1 MIQKKSL
8 KDAIQNPEIISV
20 VGELFNQQ
28 QLYPM
33 MRRIGNDF
41 NKAVTPGW
49 YYIDGKSATNLPPGA
64 YSYGCLFV
72 FGSPNIYERLVQL
85 YISDQLSNGF
95 YFRIANS
102 NLGPLTEITTEWYKG
117 QLSKVG

>member
-1 MIQKKSL
+1 M
-8 KDAIQNPEIISV
+8 
-20 VGELFNQQ
+20 GELFNQQ

-33 MRRIGNDF
+33 MRRISNDF

>member
-1 MIQKKSL
+1 M
-8 KDAIQNPEIISV
+8 
-20 VGELFNQQ
+20 GELFNQQ

-33 MRRIGNDF
+33 MRRIGNDL
-41 NKAVTPGW
+41 NEAVNPGW
-49 YYIDGKSATNLPPGA
+49 YYIDGARATNLPSGA
-64 YSYGCLFV
+64 YGYGCLFV

-85 YISDQLSNGF
+85 YISDNPFNGF

-102 NLGPLTEITTEWYKG
+102 NSGPLTEITTEWYKG